1 MADANDPQ
9 NGQNPPEGDDQTQTG
24 AGDPQGESTPPQ
36 GDDAP
41 KGNTVNAVKHMR
53 EVSKLKAENQELQTK
68 LDAAKAEAEGYKAIG
83 DEFHEWKAEQER
95 EKIDGALKAKGCH
108 DTVAARARLDE
119 FDGDIDKLKEAAP
132 YLFTS
137 TDNTQSTGG
146 TQKGTPNPEDE
157 RTKKMREIMG
167 LKDE

>member
-1 MADANDPQ
+1 MADVNDPQ
-9 NGQNPPEGDDQTQTG
+9 DGQTPPEGDDPTQTG

-53 EVSKLKAENQELQTK
+53 EVSRLKAQNQELQTK
-68 LDAAKAEAEGYKAIG
+68 LDAAKEEAEGYKAIG

-146 TQKGTPNPEDE
+146 TQKGAPNPEDE

>member
-9 NGQNPPEGDDQTQTG
+9 NGQNPPEGDDKTQTG
-24 AGDPQGESTPPQ
+24 ADDPQGESTPPQ
-36 GDDAP
+36 GDGAP

-53 EVSKLKAENQELQTK
+53 EVSRLKAQNQELQTK
-68 LDAAKAEAEGYKAIG
+68 LDAAKEEAEGYKAIG

-146 TQKGTPNPEDE
+146 TQKGAPNPEDE
-157 RTKKMREIMG
+157 RTKKMRETFG
-167 LKDE
+167 LKND

>member
-9 NGQNPPEGDDQTQTG
+9 IGQNPPEGDNQTQTG
-24 AGDPQGESTPPQ
+24 ADDPQGESTPPQ

-41 KGNTVNAVKHMR
+41 KGNTVNVVKHMR
-53 EVSKLKAENQELQTK
+53 EVSRLKAQNQELQTK
-68 LDAAKAEAEGYKAIG
+68 LDAAKEEAEGYKAIG

-146 TQKGTPNPEDE
+146 TQKGAPNPEDE

>member
-9 NGQNPPEGDDQTQTG
+9 DGHTPQEGDYQTQTG
-24 AGDPQGESTPPQ
+24 ADDPQGESTPPQ
-36 GDDAP
+36 GDDTP

-53 EVSKLKAENQELQTK
+53 EVSKLKAENQELKDQ
-68 LDAAKAEAEGYKAIG
+68 LKASKEEAEGYKAIG

-108 DTVAARARLDE
+108 DTVAARARLGE

-146 TQKGTPNPEDE
+146 TQKGAPNPEDA